1 MPSVKMFTGE
11 GIPLEM
17 HKVRIVQKL
26 RLVPIEDRLKAIAE
40 AGNNTFLLQ
49 NCDVF
54 LDMLTDS
61 GVNAM
66 SDNQLA
72 SMITAD
78 DAYAG
83 SATFTRLADKL
94 TEIFGTKYFL
104 PAHQG
109 RACRTHPGEGL
120 CHGGQ
125 RRSDEFSFYDHE
137 GAYHLVRRFGGRGPH
152 RRGP

>member
-1 MPSVKMFTGE
+1 MFTGE
-11 GIPLEM
+11 RIPLEM

-26 RLVPIEDRLKAIAE
+26 RLIPIEDRLKAITE

-78 DAYAG
+78 DSYAG
-83 SATFTRLADKL
+83 SMTFTRLASKL

-109 RACRTHPGEGL
+109 RACEHILAKAYVTEG
-120 CHGGQ
+120 
-125 RRSDEFSFYDHE
+125 SVVPTN
-137 GAYHLVRRFGGRGPH
+137 YHFTTTKALITM
-152 RRGP
+152 

>member
-1 MPSVKMFTGE
+1 MPSVKMFTGV

-26 RLVPIEDRLKAIAE
+26 RLIPIEDRLKAIAE

-49 NCDVF
+49 NCDVY

-83 SATFTRLADKL
+83 SATFTRLA
-94 TEIFGTKYFL
+94 
-104 PAHQG
+104 
-109 RACRTHPGEGL
+109 R
-120 CHGGQ
+120 
-125 RRSDEFSFYDHE
+125 
-137 GAYHLVRRFGGRGPH
+137 
-152 RRGP
+152 